1 MEIKSISRRNF
12 VKGTGALIVS
22 FSFWGAAS
30 QVLAQADNWSDADL
44 SPTSLDSWVAVAQ
57 NGMVTVFTSK
67 VDLGTG
73 VVTALSQIVAEELDV
88 PFQQIHMETGDTS
101 NTIDQAA
108 TVGSRTIER
117 GGPQLRQAAAAAR
130 QQLLRLASASL
141 GAPIEDLRA
150 NNGVVSVAGK
160 PAKKI
165 SYGRLIGGR
174 RFNVK
179 IAATGKGRDMK
190 VAPEVP
196 RKNPKDYKI
205 VGKSVPR
212 IDLPSKFTGEF
223 TYVQDVRVPG
233 MLHGRVVRPP
243 VVNSKPLSVDE
254 GSLAQLPGIV
264 KVVREGSF
272 LGVVA
277 ETEWGAIQA
286 ARHLKVTWSTP
297 TTKLP
302 AGDQELYTYLK
313 DTKSFRDEVVVNKGD
328 ATSALSRASKTV
340 EATYRWPFQLHGMI
354 GPSCAVADVN
364 GDHATI
370 WAGSQGSFRT
380 RHAVAEILG
389 LPEQHVRVIYR
400 EGSGCYGRLS
410 SDDAPLD
417 AALMSRAVGKPVRVQ
432 WMRNDEHGW
441 EPKGPAQLLTVRA
454 GLDSQ
459 GKIVAWDY
467 MDRSLPW
474 TASPGTPL
482 LASRQIGL
490 KPHGDG
496 FPNGSGGG
504 GDIYEFDNQKI
515 VAAAIPWVHRDPTPL
530 RTSNLR
536 APGELARTFAT
547 ESFMEEIAAITGA
560 DPVQFRLHY
569 LRNNKRATDA
579 LLAATRKARLQ
590 ERPSPA
596 SPTPGATALG
606 RGVAIG
612 SRSNTITSVVAEV
625 EINKSSGKVLVK
637 RVTISHDCGLIV
649 NPDGLTNQIEGNVIQ
664 GVSRTLLEKV
674 QFDSLGVKSLDWESY
689 PIIKFE
695 DVPDVDV
702 ILIDRPEMPA
712 LGGGEP
718 SIVAVPAAIANAIF
732 DAVGVRLR
740 DIPLTPE
747 NIRNGLRA

>member
-380 RHAVAEILG
+380 RHAVAEYSAF
-389 LPEQHVRVIYR
+389 P
-400 EGSGCYGRLS
+400 S
-410 SDDAPLD
+410 S
-417 AALMSRAVGKPVRVQ
+417 MS
-432 WMRNDEHGW
+432 E
-441 EPKGPAQLLTVRA
+441 
-454 GLDSQ
+454 
-459 GKIVAWDY
+459 
-467 MDRSLPW
+467 
-474 TASPGTPL
+474 
-482 LASRQIGL
+482 
-490 KPHGDG
+490 
-496 FPNGSGGG
+496 
-504 GDIYEFDNQKI
+504 
-515 VAAAIPWVHRDPTPL
+515 
-530 RTSNLR
+530 
-536 APGELARTFAT
+536 
-547 ESFMEEIAAITGA
+547 
-560 DPVQFRLHY
+560 
-569 LRNNKRATDA
+569 
-579 LLAATRKARLQ
+579 
-590 ERPSPA
+590 
-596 SPTPGATALG
+596 
-606 RGVAIG
+606 
-612 SRSNTITSVVAEV
+612 
-625 EINKSSGKVLVK
+625 
-637 RVTISHDCGLIV
+637 
-649 NPDGLTNQIEGNVIQ
+649 
-664 GVSRTLLEKV
+664 
-674 QFDSLGVKSLDWESY
+674 
-689 PIIKFE
+689 
-695 DVPDVDV
+695 
-702 ILIDRPEMPA
+702 
-712 LGGGEP
+712 
-718 SIVAVPAAIANAIF
+718 
-732 DAVGVRLR
+732 
-740 DIPLTPE
+740 
-747 NIRNGLRA
+747 